1 MKSNLIKTL
10 FNKHIR
16 ELLINRDLEYKNH
29 LLYHEIKSGLLR
41 GFCFNSSAFS
51 ANQFEIVVF
60 VMPLYVPL
68 DFINLN
74 FGYFLRNPI
83 KRQWWEYDE
92 DRLEQLGAELASVI
106 NQAEHDFLS
115 KVNDAASFYRY
126 YKKDRKN
133 SFRFFEAVSY
143 SAAYAELAGADD
155 DLKDCLSFIKNKEDM
170 GNIYVKQVYSNTE
183 KLFAG
188 NRKII
193 LNEWET
199 ETRKALK
206 L

>member
-1 MKSNLIKTL
+1 MKSNLIKIL
-10 FNKHIR
+10 FNKHIK
-16 ELLINRDLEYKNH
+16 ELLVSRDLEDKNH
-29 LLYHEIKSGLLR
+29 LLYHEIQSGLLR

-68 DFINLN
+68 DFISLN

-92 DRLEQLGAELASVI
+92 NRLEQLGAELASVI
-106 NQAEHDFLS
+106 NKADQDFLA
-115 KVNDAASFYRY
+115 KINDAASFYRY

-133 SFRFFEAVSY
+133 SFRFFEVVSY

-155 DLKDCLSFIKNKEDM
+155 DLKDCLSFIRNKEDM
-170 GNIYVKQVYSNTE
+170 SNNYVRQVYSNTE

>member
-10 FNKHIR
+10 FNKQIR

-51 ANQFEIVVF
+51 ANQFEIVAF
-60 VMPLYVPL
+60 VMPSYISI
-68 DFINLN
+68 DFIALT
-74 FGYFLRNPI
+74 FGHSLRTPN

-92 DRLEQLGAELASVI
+92 DKSEQIGLELAAVI
-106 NQAEHDFLS
+106 NQAEEDFLS
-115 KVNDAASFYRY
+115 KINDAASFYRY

-133 SFRFFEAVSY
+133 TFRFFEAVSY

-155 DLKDCLSFIKNKEDM
+155 DLKDCLSFIRNKEDM
-170 GNIYVKQVYSNTE
+170 SNVYVKQVYSNTE

-188 NRKII
+188 NRKVI

-199 ETRKALK
+199 VTRKALK